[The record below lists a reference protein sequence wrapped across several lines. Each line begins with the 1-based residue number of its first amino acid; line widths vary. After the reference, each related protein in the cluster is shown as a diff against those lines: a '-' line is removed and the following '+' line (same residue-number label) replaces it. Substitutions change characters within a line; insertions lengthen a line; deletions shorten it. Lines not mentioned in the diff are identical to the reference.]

1 MRSVRTSLIAALAVL
16 SFLVA
21 PTAVAADPPA
31 PVAAPESVSGGGP
44 ARGALVRLVGQR
56 YADQVVLQ
64 TLDRGSGK
72 DFFRVGAAG
81 GKVLI
86 AGTTPAVQ
94 LAGFGWFLRHVAHAD
109 IELEG
114 QQLNLPA
121 RLPLPPHPI
130 EQRASVDNR
139 FALNDTNEGYA
150 GPYLSWSQWQRRID
164 VLALHGINQ
173 VLVYEGQEAVYEQ
186 AFQKFGYTADELRG
200 WIPQPAHQAWWLLQN
215 ECCLGSP
222 ISQQLID
229 QRTQLGRQMSD
240 HLRELGM
247 TPVLPGY
254 FGTVPQGFTTRNP
267 GAKTV
272 PQGKWDGLA
281 RPDWLD
287 PTNPVFAQVAAEFYR
302 VQTDLFGP
310 STMYKMDL
318 LHEGG
323 TPGDVSVPDASK
335 AVQAA
340 LETAHP
346 GAIWAILG
354 WQKNPLPATL
364 QSIDR
369 SKMLVV
375 DGISEAPNITDRDQD
390 FLGTPYAFGTIW
402 NFGGHSNLGA
412 SLTAWNEKFHAW
424 LDKPGTA
431 LNGIALMPE
440 AIDNN
445 PAAVAFFTDLA
456 WQDRPVDLQQW
467 YVDYATSRY
476 GAADPHAVAAW
487 KILGSTVYNWPVS
500 ADSKHPT
507 GLFDYEPS
515 LGVTGA
521 AIPYDP
527 EAFRQALGE
536 LLAVSPA
543 LRRSTAYRYDLVDV
557 ARQVVANDSR
567 TLLPRISAAYRATDL
582 TLFRKLT
589 ADWLQRLDLLDALLG
604 TDENF
609 LLGSWLAGATA
620 QAATPEEGAALR
632 YDVRTLITDWT
643 ATSTLQDYARREWN
657 GLVGDY
663 YAGRWRT
670 YFAALDTALS
680 TGQPAAPTDWKA
692 YAENWAHTDTQYP
705 TKPRSDAYELA
716 SRIAATPVGALRIE
730 PSVRGVRP
738 GATAQ
743 VTVTYT
749 NANTL
754 RAARAVRVTL
764 TAPRSYGVKPVG
776 PSVADQVA
784 PGGTFSVVYNVT
796 VPSGAHALDLPKLAA
811 AVRWQSG
818 TAGAAES
825 TSTRLLVGGDVTAP
839 WQTMSTNDAT
849 FAVSGDDIG
858 IAGGGNDMWK
868 GTDEHGVV
876 YQPQVL
882 ADGQAVTSKVTSQ
895 DPSAPYARAGLLVG
909 NDLSAAHPL
918 GYANIAVTPDHGCL
932 FSWDS
937 NGDGTLDTYSA
948 ADGFTAPVYVRIART
963 GGQLSGAC
971 SEDGQNWTI
980 AGSAV
985 VPDAAAVQDVGVFMS
1000 AVNTHTGATG
1010 IATFHGFAVAPYAPR
1025 DNSGDGVV
1033 SVHKPVS
1040 ALGQEDGH
1048 PATAANDGSR
1058 SNNPYWGGPL
1068 GPTWWQVDLGTP
1080 TAVSAVNVRNYVD
1093 GTRYYNY
1100 RVYGSLDGTHWFQL
1114 GGRFGTAPVVD
1125 AGDTFRT
1132 EATARYV
1139 RVEGISNSANN
1150 TFHLTEVT
1158 VTGGSN
1164 G

>member
-1 MRSVRTSLIAALAVL
+1 MLI
-16 SFLVA
+16 
-21 PTAVAADPPA
+21 
-31 PVAAPESVSGGGP
+31 G
-44 ARGALVRLVGQR
+44 
-56 YADQVVLQ
+56 
-64 TLDRGSGK
+64 
-72 DFFRVGAAG
+72 
-81 GKVLI
+81 
-86 AGTTPAVQ
+86 GTTPAVQ
-94 LAGFGWFLRHVAHAD
+94 LTGFGWYLRHVAHAD

-114 QQLNLPA
+114 SQLDLPA
-121 RLPLPPHPI
+121 KLPLPPQLT
-130 EQRASVDNR
+130 EQRAAVDNR

-150 GPYLSWSQWQRRID
+150 GPYLDWSQWQHRID

-173 VLVYEGQEAVYEQ
+173 VLVYEGQEAVYER
-186 AFQKFGYTADELRG
+186 AFQKFGYSADELRA

-229 QRTQLGRQMSD
+229 RRTVLGRQIAD

-247 TPVLPGY
+247 VPVLPGY
-254 FGTVPQGFTTRNP
+254 FGTVPSGFAAKNP

-287 PTNPVFAQVAAEFYR
+287 PTNPLFAQVAAEFYR

-323 TPGDVSVPDASK
+323 TAGDVSVPDASR
-335 AVQAA
+335 AVQNA
-340 LETAHP
+340 LEAAHP

-375 DGISEAPNITDRDQD
+375 DGISEASNITDRDKD

-412 SLTAWNEKFHAW
+412 SLAAWNEKFHAW
-424 LDKPGTA
+424 LAKPGTA

-456 WQDRPVDLQQW
+456 WESQPVDLQQW
-467 YVDYATSRY
+467 FTDYATSRY
-476 GAADPHAVAAW
+476 GSADLHAVAAW
-487 KILGSTVYNWPVS
+487 RILGSTVYNWPAA

-515 LGVTGA
+515 LGVSGTS
-521 AIPYDP
+521 IPYEP
-527 EAFRQALGE
+527 AAFRQALGE
-536 LLAVSPA
+536 LLVVPPA
-543 LRRSTAYRYDLVDV
+543 LRGSTAYRYDLVDV
-557 ARQVVANDSR
+557 ARQVMANDSR
-567 TLLPRISAAYRATDL
+567 TLLPRISAAYQARDL
-582 TLFRKLT
+582 GQFRKLT
-589 ADWLQRLDLLDALLG
+589 ADWLQRLELLDELLG
-604 TDENF
+604 TDDNF

-620 QAATPEEGAALR
+620 QATNPEEAAALR

-643 ATSTLQDYARREWN
+643 ATATLQDYARREWN

-680 TGQPAAPTDWKA
+680 TGQPAAPVDWKA
-692 YAENWAHTDTQYP
+692 YAEQWAHTDTQYP
-705 TKPRSDAYELA
+705 DKARGDAYQLA
-716 SRIAATPVGALRIE
+716 SRIAAIPSGTLRVA
-730 PSVRGVRP
+730 PAVRAVRP
-738 GATAQ
+738 GGMVRVTATYNN
-743 VTVTYT
+743 T
-749 NANTL
+749 NTL
-754 RAARAVRVTL
+754 RPARAVRVTL
-764 TAPRSYGVKPVG
+764 TAPASYGVKATG
-776 PSVADQVA
+776 PAVAAQVPA
-784 PGGTFSVVYNVT
+784 GGTFSVAYDVT
-796 VPSGAHALDLPKLAA
+796 VPAGAHALDVPSLTATVVWEGASEAA
-811 AVRWQSG
+811 N
-818 TAGAAES
+818 
-825 TSTRLLVGGDVTAP
+825 TRLLVSGDVGAP
-839 WQTMSTNDAT
+839 WKTVSSNGAS

-858 IAGGGNDMWK
+858 IAGDQ
-868 GTDEHGVV
+868 GTV
-876 YQPQVL
+876 YQQHVL
-882 ADGQAVTSKVTSQ
+882 SDGQSVTSQ
-895 DPSAPYARAGLLVG
+895 VTSTDGTGGLLVG
-909 NDLSAAHPL
+909 DDLSAGPS
-918 GYANIAVTPDHGCL
+918 ANIAVTPDRGCL

-937 NGDGTLDTYSA
+937 NGDGTLDRSTA
-948 ADGFTAPVYVRIART
+948 ADGFTAPVYVRIAQV
-963 GGQLSGAC
+963 GGRLSGAC

-980 AGSAV
+980 AGSAAG
-985 VPDAAAVQDVGVFMS
+985 AAAMQDVGVFGT
-1000 AVNTHTGATG
+1000 AGV
-1010 IATFHGFAVAPYAPR
+1010 ATFHGFTVASYTPR
-1025 DNSGDGVV
+1025 DSSGDTVL
-1033 SVHKPVS
+1033 SVRKPVS
-1040 ALGQEDGH
+1040 ALGAEDGH

-1068 GPTWWQVDLGTP
+1068 GPTWWQVDLGTAS
-1080 TAVSAVNVRNYVD
+1080 AVSAINVRNYVD

-1100 RVYGSLDGTHWFQL
+1100 RLLGSMDGTHWFRL

-1139 RVEGISNSANN
+1139 RVEGLSNSANN

-1158 VTGGSN
+1158 VTGASTGSP

>member
-1 MRSVRTSLIAALAVL
+1 MRSVRLLLVGVVVAA
-16 SFLVA
+16 SFLI
-21 PTAVAADPPA
+21 A
-31 PVAAPESVSGGGP
+31 PVAPAVVSGP
-44 ARGALVRLVGQR
+44 ARDALVRLVGQR

-64 TLDRGSGK
+64 TLERGAGK
-72 DFFRVGAAG
+72 DFFRVGAVG

-94 LAGFGWFLRHVAHAD
+94 LTGFGWYLRHVAHAD

-121 RLPLPPHPI
+121 KLPLPAQPT

-150 GPYLSWSQWQRRID
+150 GPYLDWSQWQHRID

-186 AFQKFGYTADELRG
+186 AFQKFGYSADELRG

-229 QRTQLGRQMSD
+229 RRTVLGRQMAD

-247 TPVLPGY
+247 VPVLPGY
-254 FGTVPQGFTTRNP
+254 FGTVPPGFTSRNP

-287 PTNPVFAQVAAEFYR
+287 PTNPLFAQVAAEFYR

-323 TPGDVSVPDASK
+323 TAGDVSVPDASR
-335 AVQAA
+335 AVQNA
-340 LETAHP
+340 LEAAHP

-375 DGISEAPNITDRDQD
+375 DGISEASNVTDRDKD
-390 FLGTPYAFGTIW
+390 FLGTSYAFGTIW

-412 SLTAWNEKFHAW
+412 SLAAWNEKFHAW
-424 LDKPGTA
+424 LAKPGTA

-456 WQDRPVDLQQW
+456 WESQPVDLQQW
-467 YVDYATSRY
+467 FTDYATSRY
-476 GAADPHAVAAW
+476 GSADPHAVEAW
-487 KILGSTVYNWPVS
+487 RILGNTVYNWPAA

-515 LGVTGA
+515 LGVTGT

-536 LLAVSPA
+536 LLAVPPA
-543 LRRSTAYRYDLVDV
+543 LRQSTAYRYDLVDV

-567 TLLPRISAAYRATDL
+567 TLLPRISAAYQAGDL
-582 TLFRKLT
+582 QQFRKLT
-589 ADWLQRLDLLDALLG
+589 ANWLQRLKLLDDLLG
-604 TDENF
+604 TDDNF
-609 LLGSWLAGATA
+609 LLGSWLAGASA
-620 QAATPEEGAALR
+620 QAAGPEEAAALR

-643 ATSTLQDYARREWN
+643 ATATLQDYARREWN

-680 TGQPAAPTDWKA
+680 TGQPPTPVDWKA
-692 YAENWAHTDTQYP
+692 YAEQWAQTDTQYP
-705 TKPRSDAYELA
+705 VKARGDAYQLA
-716 SRIAATPVGALRIE
+716 SRIAAIPTGTLRVVPSARGA
-730 PSVRGVRP
+730 RP
-738 GATAQ
+738 GSTVRVTATYSN
-743 VTVTYT
+743 T
-749 NANTL
+749 NTL
-754 RAARAVRVTL
+754 RPALAVRVAL
-764 TAPRSYGVKPVG
+764 TAPVSYSVKAVG
-776 PSVADQVA
+776 PPVAAQVA
-784 PGGTFSVVYNVT
+784 PGGTFSVAYNVT
-796 VPSGAHALDLPKLAA
+796 VPAGAHALDVPVLAA
-811 AVRWQSG
+811 TVNWEG
-818 TAGAAES
+818 TSEAA
-825 TSTRLLVGGDVTAP
+825 STRLLVSGDVGAP
-839 WQTMSTNDAT
+839 WKTVNTNDAS
-849 FAVSGDDIG
+849 FAVSGEDIG
-858 IAGGGNDMWK
+858 IAGGQGA
-868 GTDEHGVV
+868 V
-876 YQPQVL
+876 YQQQIL
-882 ADGQAVTSKVTSQ
+882 GDGQSVTSQ
-895 DPSAPYARAGLLVG
+895 VTSADTTAGLVVG
-909 NDLSAAHPL
+909 ADLST
-918 GYANIAVTPDHGCL
+918 IAVTPDRGCL

-937 NGDGTLDTYSA
+937 NGDGTLDSSA
-948 ADGFTAPVYVRIART
+948 AAAGFTAPAYVRIARF
-963 GGQLSGAC
+963 GGRLSGAC

-980 AGSAV
+980 AGSTVGPAG
-985 VPDAAAVQDVGVFMS
+985 VQDVGVFG
-1000 AVNTHTGATG
+1000 TTGV
-1010 IATFHGFAVAPYAPR
+1010 ATFHGFTVAPYTPR
-1025 DNSGDGVV
+1025 DSSGDTVL
-1033 SVHKPVS
+1033 SVRKPVS
-1040 ALGQEDGH
+1040 ALGEEDGH

-1068 GPTWWQVDLGTP
+1068 GPTWWQVDLGT
-1080 TAVSAVNVRNYVD
+1080 TSAVSAVNVRNYVD

-1100 RVYGSLDGTHWFQL
+1100 RLLGSVDGSHWFRL

-1139 RVEGISNSANN
+1139 RVQGLANSANN

-1158 VTGGSN
+1158 VTGSSN
-1164 G
+1164 GFRE

>member
-1 MRSVRTSLIAALAVL
+1 MRSVRVVVAGVVAAVSFLIA
-16 SFLVA
+16 
-21 PTAVAADPPA
+21 P
-31 PVAAPESVSGGGP
+31 AAPAAVVGP
-44 ARGALVRLVGQR
+44 ARDALVRLVGQR

-64 TLDRGSGK
+64 TLDRGAGK
-72 DFFRVGAAG
+72 DVFRVGSVD

-94 LAGFGWFLRHVAHAD
+94 LTGFGWYLRHVAHAD

-114 QQLNLPA
+114 AQLNLPA
-121 RLPLPPHPI
+121 RLPLPAQPT
-130 EQRASVDNR
+130 EQRAAVDNR

-186 AFQKFGYTADELRG
+186 AFQKFGYRADELRA

-229 QRTQLGRQMSD
+229 RRTVLGRQMAD

-247 TPVLPGY
+247 VPVLPGY
-254 FGTVPQGFTTRNP
+254 FGTVPPDFAAKNP

-287 PTNPVFAQVAAEFYR
+287 PTNPLFAQVAAEFYR

-323 TPGDVSVPDASK
+323 TPGDVSVPDASR
-335 AVQAA
+335 AVQNA
-340 LETAHP
+340 LEAAHP

-375 DGISEAPNITDRDQD
+375 DGISEASNITDRDKD

-412 SLTAWNEKFHAW
+412 SLAAWNEKFHAW
-424 LDKPGTA
+424 LAKPGTA

-456 WQDRPVDLQQW
+456 WQSEPVNLQQW
-467 YVDYATSRY
+467 FTDYATSRY
-476 GAADPHAVAAW
+476 GVADPQAIAAW
-487 KILGSTVYNWPVS
+487 QTLGSTVYSWPAA

-515 LGVTGA
+515 LGVSGT

-527 EAFRQALGE
+527 EAFRKALGE

-543 LRRSTAYRYDLVDV
+543 ARRSTAYRYDLVDV

-567 TLLPRISAAYRATDL
+567 TLLPRISAAYQAKDL
-582 TLFRKLT
+582 QQFRKLT
-589 ADWLQRLDLLDALLG
+589 ADWLQRLKLLDDLLG
-604 TDENF
+604 TDNNF

-620 QAATPEEGAALR
+620 QAANPEEAAALR

-643 ATSTLQDYARREWN
+643 ATATLQDYARREWN

-670 YFAALDTALS
+670 YFAALDKALS
-680 TGQPAAPTDWKA
+680 TGQPVAPIDWKA
-692 YAENWAHTDTQYP
+692 YAEQWAHTDTQYP
-705 TKPRSDAYELA
+705 VKAQGDAYQLA
-716 SRIAATPVGALRIE
+716 SRVAAVPSGSLSVE
-730 PSVRGVRP
+730 PAARGVRP
-738 GATAQ
+738 GETVRVTAT
-743 VTVTYT
+743 YS
-749 NANTL
+749 NGNTL
-754 RAARAVRVTL
+754 RAAQAVRVSL
-764 TAPRSYGVKPVG
+764 TAPASYGVKAVG
-776 PSVADQVA
+776 PTVAAQVPA
-784 PGGTFSVVYNVT
+784 GGTFKAVYDVT
-796 VPSGAHALDLPKLAA
+796 VPAGAHALDLPVLAA
-811 AVRWQSG
+811 TVNWEG
-818 TAGAAES
+818 TSEAA
-825 TSTRLLVGGDVTAP
+825 STRLLVTGDVGAP
-839 WQTMSTNDAT
+839 WKTVSTNDAS
-849 FAVSGDDIG
+849 FAVSGDRVG
-858 IAGGGNDMWK
+858 IAGGGSDMWK
-868 GTDEHGVV
+868 DTDEHGAV
-876 YQPQVL
+876 YQQQVL
-882 ADGQAVTSKVTSQ
+882 SEGQSVTTRVTSQ
-895 DPSAPYARAGLLVG
+895 DRTAPYARAGLLV
-909 NDLSAAHPL
+909 DD
-918 GYANIAVTPDHGCL
+918 ANIAVTPDHGCM

-937 NGDGTLDTYSA
+937 NGDGMLDSYTA
-948 ADGFTAPVYVRIART
+948 ADGFKAPVYVRIART
-963 GGQLSGAC
+963 DGKLSGAC
-971 SEDGQNWTI
+971 SEDGENWTT

-985 VPDAAAVQDVGVFMS
+985 VPGEAAVQDVGVFMS
-1000 AVNTHTGATG
+1000 AVNTHTGTTG
-1010 IATFHGFAVAPYAPR
+1010 VATFEGFDVAPYTPR
-1025 DNSGDGVV
+1025 DSSGDTVL
-1033 SVHKPVS
+1033 SVRKPVT
-1040 ALGQEDGH
+1040 ALGEEAGH

-1068 GPTWWQVDLGTP
+1068 GPTWWQVDLGAAS
-1080 TAVSAVNVRNYVD
+1080 AVSTVNVRNYVD

-1100 RVYGSLDGTHWFQL
+1100 RLLGSVDGTHWFLL

-1139 RVEGISNSANN
+1139 RVEGLSNSANN

-1158 VTGGSN
+1158 VSGR
-1164 G
+1164 